1 MKHISKV
8 LANVL
13 SQAARN
19 MNGAGSGIATVQT
32 ITPSDGLPASNHKRE
47 AEREYGAH

>member
-1 MKHISKV
+1 MKHISEV

-13 SQAARN
+13 KQTAKN

-32 ITPSDGLPASNHKRE
+32 ITPSDGLPASTTKRE
-47 AEREYGAH
+47 VAREHGI